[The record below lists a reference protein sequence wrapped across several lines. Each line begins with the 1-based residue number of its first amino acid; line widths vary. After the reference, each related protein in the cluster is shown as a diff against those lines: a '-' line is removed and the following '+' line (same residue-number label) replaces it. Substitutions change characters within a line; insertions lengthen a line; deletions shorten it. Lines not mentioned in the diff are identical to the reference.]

1 MGVAYDVG
9 RVTGHVFDVHGGQ
22 IMRP

>member
-22 IMRP
+22 FMRP